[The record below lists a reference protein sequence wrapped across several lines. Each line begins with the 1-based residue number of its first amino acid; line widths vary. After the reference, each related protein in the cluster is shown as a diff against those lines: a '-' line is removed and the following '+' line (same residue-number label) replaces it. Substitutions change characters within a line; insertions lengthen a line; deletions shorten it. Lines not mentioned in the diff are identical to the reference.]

1 MINLEID
8 QEIINKATTW
18 EAEGE
23 KLALAIVVKTWGS
36 SPRQPGSMMLI
47 REDGHIIGSVSGGC
61 VEGAVIVGSKNIL
74 QSNKAE
80 LMEFGVADED
90 AWSVGLS
97 CGGRITVFVCPGS
110 KIESGLFQKALKAQ
124 EDRSNLSIECDLTQ
138 GTITTLRDTLASN
151 DSFFRMQIIPKPRL
165 FIVGAVHIS
174 QQLIPMAQISGFDVN
189 LIDPRSHF
197 ASEER
202 FPDLNILTEWP
213 DEALSK
219 KNLGP
224 NDALVTLTH
233 DPKIDDPALLVALKS
248 PLFCI
253 SCLGSKKTH
262 EKRKSRLIDAGISE
276 QDFDRINGPAGLEIN
291 AKTPA
296 EIAVSILSELIKKW
310 RESL

>member
-1 MINLEID
+1 
-8 QEIINKATTW
+8 
-18 EAEGE
+18 
-23 KLALAIVVKTWGS
+23 
-36 SPRQPGSMMLI
+36 
-47 REDGHIIGSVSGGC
+47 
-61 VEGAVIVGSKNIL
+61 
-74 QSNKAE
+74 
-80 LMEFGVADED
+80 MEFGVADED

-138 GTITTLRDTLASN
+138 GTITTLGDTLASN
-151 DSFFRMQIIPKPRL
+151 DSFFRMQIIPRPRL

-219 KNLGP
+219 ENLGP

-262 EKRKSRLIDAGISE
+262 EKRKSRLMDAGISE
-276 QDFDRINGPAGLEIN
+276 QDFNRINGPAGLKIN